1 MLSIPRLQLHLTE
14 RCNLACTYCY
24 LGHPTEPRE
33 MSLETGQRAIEF
45 YLDHLSDGL
54 ADVIVSFF
62 GGEPL
67 IKFSLI
73 TELVPFARAQAARRG
88 RTVHFSITTNGSAIN
103 ATIAAFLKDN
113 GFTTLIS
120 WDGDVATQNVF
131 RLLWSGKGSG
141 DLMRRAQPHILSLS
155 EVGVR
160 MTWSAETLPRLAA
173 NVRYFV
179 DLGIEWLGFAP
190 LDNLTFTDQLLARY
204 AEQLDQIVDLW
215 CEELAAGRLLYFNP
229 LLKMTA
235 RVMDPRRPL
244 HFHMHACDPLHGRVS
259 VAHDGRIYG
268 CHRFLGRE
276 LLSLGSVYADTL
288 DTNVMEAFARFNR
301 TPLNGCLAMLTPRVH
316 DAAPPRHPPD
326 FIRMMEVTLAGSER
340 LLHRGVAILDAWE
353 PERIPDE
360 AKRLMAAY
368 RRWSAG
374 GAGSVLTAR

>member
-1 MLSIPRLQLHLTE
+1 MLAIPRLQLHLTE

-54 ADVIVSFF
+54 PEVIVSFF

-67 IKFSLI
+67 IKYSLMK
-73 TELVPFARAQAARRG
+73 ELVPFAREQAASRG

-103 ATIAAFLKDN
+103 APVASFLREN

-120 WDGDVATQNVF
+120 WDGDVPTQNVF
-131 RLLWSGKGSG
+131 RLLWSGEGSG

-160 MTWSAETLPRLAA
+160 LTWSTETLPRLAA

-179 DLGIEWLGFAP
+179 DLGIDWLGFAP
-190 LDNLTFTDQLLARY
+190 LDNLAFTDELLARY
-204 AEQLDQIVDLW
+204 AEQLDHVINLW
-215 CEELAAGRLLYFNP
+215 CEELERGRILYINP

-235 RVMDPRRPL
+235 RVMNPGRPL
-244 HFHMHACDPLHGRVS
+244 HFHMHACDPLRGRVS
-259 VAHDGRIYG
+259 VAFDGQIYG

-276 LLSLGSVYADTL
+276 MLSVGSVYDDGLNAE
-288 DTNVMEAFARFNR
+288 VVAAFGRFNK
-301 TPLNGCLAMLTPRVH
+301 TPLNGCLAMLAPTVG
-316 DAAPPRHPPD
+316 DQAAPQHPPD
-326 FIRMMEVTLAGSER
+326 FTRMMETTLAGSER
-340 LLHRGVAILDAWE
+340 LLHRGVAILDRWE
-353 PERIPDE
+353 PDRIPDE
-360 AKRLMAAY
+360 AKGLMTAYHRWRPAA
-368 RRWSAG
+368 
-374 GAGSVLTAR
+374 VTAREAE